1 MKPEFRVEVDRY
13 KGMPPEMLA
22 KLISETERMQRTLS
36 SMMSAMRRAQKE
48 AKRPCPVPAA
58 VDV

>member
-13 KGMPPEMLA
+13 KGMPPEMLD
-22 KLISETERMQRTLS
+22 KLVAETERMRRSLD

-48 AKRPCPVPAA
+48 QKRLAGSGA
-58 VDV
+58 D

>member
-13 KGMPPEMLA
+13 KEMPPEMLA
-22 KLISETERMQRTLS
+22 KLIAETERMRRTLD

-48 AKRPCPVPAA
+48 QRKAA
-58 VDV
+58 GAITG